1 MNFHSLRKPCQETHC
16 GVWGWFKHVLL
27 VACVACSLSAWAS
40 HHEPPAQPL
49 QQVRIGVLALRGI
62 PQAQA
67 DWSATADYLTDKIP
81 GCRFEIV
88 PLAFDQLETNVADGK
103 VDFVIVNPAIYV
115 ALAEHF
121 GISPVATMINRL
133 DDYDSSSYGGVV
145 FRRMGSTGPPSFQWI
160 KGKRFLA
167 VAPMSLGG
175 FLAARFE
182 LYKQDID
189 PYTDFSTIEFV
200 GTHDAVVLGVIE
212 GRADAGTA
220 RTDVL
225 ERMAAEG
232 KIDLSTIEVIAPY
245 RNATD
250 GVNHRFP
257 YLRSTRLYP
266 EWPFAKVSGVPDQL
280 ARQVSMA
287 LLAMPEHSAAARNA
301 QIYGWNVPM
310 SYMPVVELL
319 RELKLSPFE
328 PEPMTLQ
335 VFIEKQ
341 PLASFAI
348 LSSCMVIIGFIGLLL
363 LFNNR
368 LCRAKDSLVK
378 LNEQLEDRVKER
390 TAVLEAKE
398 RELESLATHDAL
410 TGLLNRR
417 ALESRM
423 LEEINRV
430 NRYGEKLSVLMVDID
445 YFKKINDM
453 FGHGA
458 GDVVLCE
465 LATILGQTLRNTDVV
480 ARYGGEEFIILLP
493 MTAQSDAGLLAERIR
508 QKIELSNMVLGD
520 GTTVHVTVSIGV
532 TSAEHTGYVRS
543 DKLIDAADK
552 AMYSAKHNGRNRV
565 CIG

>member
-1 MNFHSLRKPCQETHC
+1 MCL
-16 GVWGWFKHVLL
+16 
-27 VACVACSLSAWAS
+27 
-40 HHEPPAQPL
+40 
-49 QQVRIGVLALRGI
+49 
-62 PQAQA
+62 
-67 DWSATADYLTDKIP
+67 
-81 GCRFEIV
+81 
-88 PLAFDQLETNVADGK
+88 
-103 VDFVIVNPAIYV
+103 
-115 ALAEHF
+115 
-121 GISPVATMINRL
+121 
-133 DDYDSSSYGGVV
+133 
-145 FRRMGSTGPPSFQWI
+145 
-160 KGKRFLA
+160 
-167 VAPMSLGG
+167 
-175 FLAARFE
+175 
-182 LYKQDID
+182 
-189 PYTDFSTIEFV
+189 
-200 GTHDAVVLGVIE
+200 
-212 GRADAGTA
+212 
-220 RTDVL
+220 
-225 ERMAAEG
+225 
-232 KIDLSTIEVIAPY
+232 
-245 RNATD
+245 
-250 GVNHRFP
+250 
-257 YLRSTRLYP
+257 
-266 EWPFAKVSGVPDQL
+266 
-280 ARQVSMA
+280 
-287 LLAMPEHSAAARNA
+287 
-301 QIYGWNVPM
+301 
-310 SYMPVVELL
+310 
-319 RELKLSPFE
+319 
-328 PEPMTLQ
+328 
-335 VFIEKQ
+335 
-341 PLASFAI
+341 
-348 LSSCMVIIGFIGLLL
+348 
-363 LFNNR
+363 NNR